1 MAGQEA
7 AERVEESSG
16 RSEWAVAVSVGLM
29 SVLVLVFVKMRSA
42 AALHFPGVIRD
53 VGLGSES
60 GSAQHHDYGMTIK
73 SV

>member
-16 RSEWAVAVSVGLM
+16 RSEWAVAVGVGLV

-53 VGLGSES
+53 VGLGSKS
-60 GSAQHHDYGMTIK
+60 GSAQHHDHGTTIK
-73 SV
+73 SG